1 MKKTKAILLTLI
13 ATVSCISLF
22 GQYTE
27 DDIYAYIEKYK
38 EPAINKMYEYKIPAS
53 ITIAQGIFESA

>member
-1 MKKTKAILLTLI
+1 MKKTKVILLTII
-13 ATVSCISLF
+13 ASISCVSLF

-27 DDIYAYIEKYK
+27 EDIYAYIERYK

-53 ITIAQGIFESA
+53 ITIAKPR